1 MNVIVTGVA
10 GYIGSHIA
18 LELLN
23 SGYQVVRIV
32 DLSTGSQK
40 FIDPRIDFHK
50 VNIADLSSLRKSVL
64 SYKDQGEIS
73 VIHAAGIKFA
83 GESVF
88 RPIEF
93 YRTNFSGTIN
103 ILEIMSEIGA
113 QNLVFSSSCS
123 VYGEITDGINVDEDS
138 ILKPIS
144 PYGKS
149 KYFAEIAINDFVST
163 GKIKAVSLRYFNVA
177 GHGESLGY
185 DKSMFNLFP
194 NIYRALQQNLPFY
207 VYGNTYHTKD
217 GSCIRDYVD
226 VSILAKAHVTALSR
240 LRDNQNL
247 LPAYNLGSGIGLSV
261 LDIIKAVQETI
272 YPDFRAII
280 QPPRKGDPASILANI
295 SKAVSDLDWKHN
307 ASISQILWDGWKAWE
322 RYEK

>member
-1 MNVIVTGVA
+1 MIAIVTGVA

-23 SGYQVVRIV
+23 SGYRVVGID

-64 SYKDQGEIS
+64 SYKNKGEIS

-123 VYGEITDGINVDEDS
+123 VYGEITDGLNVDEDS

-177 GHGESLGY
+177 GNGKSLGY

-194 NIYRALQQNLPFY
+194 NIYRALQQNLPFN
-207 VYGNTYHTKD
+207 VYGNTYDTKD

-226 VSILAKAHVTALSR
+226 VSILAKAHVATLER

-261 LDIIKAVQETI
+261 LDVIKAVQETI

-280 QPPRKGDPASILANI
+280 QPARKGDPASILANV
-295 SKAVSDLDWKHN
+295 SNAESDLNWKHD
-307 ASISQILWDGWKAWE
+307 ASIAQILCDGWKAWE
-322 RYEK
+322 RNEK

>member
-1 MNVIVTGVA
+1 MIAIVTGVA

-23 SGYQVVRIV
+23 SGYQVVGID
-32 DLSTGSQK
+32 DLSTGSQN

-64 SYKDQGEIS
+64 SYKDKGEIS

-123 VYGEITDGINVDEDS
+123 VYGEITDGLNVDEDS

-177 GHGESLGY
+177 GNGKSLGY

-194 NIYRALQQNLPFY
+194 NIYRALQQNLSFN
-207 VYGNTYHTKD
+207 VYGNTYDTKD

-226 VSILAKAHVTALSR
+226 VSILAKAHVATLER

-280 QPPRKGDPASILANI
+280 QPARKGDPASILANI
-295 SKAVSDLDWKHN
+295 SNAESDLNWKHDV
-307 ASISQILWDGWKAWE
+307 SIAQILCDGWKAWE
-322 RYEK
+322 RNNE